1 MIIIKYL
8 KGYKRYLTV
17 GFISGMI
24 SSVILSFIPKVYSKI
39 IEYLI
44 NDKIENLQDHLLL
57 YFVLTISCNIF
68 AGIRGCIFMINIEYI
83 IDRMKRDI
91 LSNYFKKDL
100 IYYNDKNLNE
110 VGNILTTDAKN
121 IADIYLLNSNVFI
134 RDLAQ
139 FITITYILGQES
151 FLLYVITILISL
163 SLVIVEDIYFKVIYE
178 KTIDKTNTLL
188 VKQNSIIND
197 YINKIETY
205 RSLHLENI
213 INDMW
218 LNLNTSYIRMKN
230 RDSICYGINLL
241 LTQTVN
247 EISIT
252 LLIFIGLFLEYST
265 SSILIFVLYF
275 NYISSIIKDF
285 NGIQKCIIKNKLSI
299 KNVTDFISNNDSND
313 NLSDNEAS
321 YIPNN
326 YFNPNIEI
334 KNLTFSY
341 DNKKNVINNLNLIIE
356 HNKITGI
363 TGHSGKGKS
372 TLLKLILG
380 FYTKQIKTGQILF
393 DNVNL
398 KYIDKIYFYDKLVSY
413 VGQEPVLYQGSIKKN
428 IIGNLHEYDKEL
440 YKKLLFLIND
450 FYDDSN
456 DDSNYDSN
464 SNDSNDDKNVKL
476 SGGQKQRICICRA
489 ILRKPKILLLDE
501 PTSAL
506 DIENEI
512 KILDLIEEL
521 SISYKM
527 TIILI
532 SHNKQVLSKCN
543 DVIIL

>member
-1 MIIIKYL
+1 MIIKYL
-8 KGYKRYLTV
+8 KGYKRYLTL
-17 GFISGMI
+17 GFISGII
-24 SSVILSFIPKVYSKI
+24 SSIILSFIPKVYSKI
-39 IEYLI
+39 IEHLI

-57 YFVLTISCNIF
+57 YFILTISCNVF
-68 AGIRGCIFMINIEYI
+68 AGIRGCIFMINMEYI
-83 IDRMKRDI
+83 IDKMKRDI
-91 LSNYFKKDL
+91 LLNYFKKDL

-110 VGNILTTDAKN
+110 VTNILVTDAKN

-139 FITITYILGQES
+139 IITITYILGQES
-151 FLLYVITILISL
+151 ILLYLITILISL
-163 SLVIVEDIYFKVIYE
+163 LVVIIEDIYFKLIYE
-178 KTIDKTNTLL
+178 KTIDKTIKIVL
-188 VKQNSIIND
+188 KQNSIISD

-218 LNLNTSYIRMKN
+218 LDLNTSYIKMKN
-230 RDSICYGINLL
+230 QDAICYGINLL

-252 LLIFIGLFLEYST
+252 LLIFIGLFLNYST

-275 NYISSIIKDF
+275 NYINGIIKDL
-285 NGIQKCIIKNKLSI
+285 NGIKKCIIKNKLSI
-299 KNVTDFISNNDSND
+299 KNVSDFIGDDND
-313 NLSDNEAS
+313 NDNEAS
-321 YIPNN
+321 YIPKY

-341 DNKKNVINNLNLIIE
+341 DNNKNVINNLSLIINN
-356 HNKITGI
+356 NKITGI

-380 FYTKQIKTGQILF
+380 FYTKQIRSGQILF
-393 DNVNL
+393 SNVNL

-428 IIGNLHEYDKEL
+428 IIGNLYEYDKEL
-440 YKKLLFLIND
+440 YNKLLFLIND
-450 FYDDSN
+450 FYDNNDNNDNN
-456 DDSNYDSN
+456 DD
-464 SNDSNDDKNVKL
+464 NDNNVKL
-476 SGGQKQRICICRA
+476 LGGQKQRICICRA

-501 PTSAL
+501 PTYAL

-512 KILDLIEEL
+512 KILNLIEEL
-521 SISYKM
+521 SVSYKM

-532 SHNKQVLSKCN
+532 SHNKQVLSKCH
-543 DVIIL
+543 DIIIL